1 MDAYL
6 WIKYLHVAC
15 VILSLSGFAARGALM
30 LAQSPYLNVRWV
42 RVAPHLVDT
51 VLLAS
56 AAWLAWALQQYPF
69 VHGWL
74 TAKVVGLLAYIGF
87 GMVALRR
94 GRTKRIRTAFLLL
107 AVASAAY
114 VVWVALT
121 RDPAGP
127 LALTRAA
134 G

>member
-1 MDAYL
+1 MAAYL
-6 WIKYLHVAC
+6 WVKYLHVAC
-15 VILSLSGFAARGALM
+15 VILSLCGFAARGALM
-30 LAQSPYLNVRWV
+30 LAQSPLLGARWV
-42 RVAPHLVDT
+42 RVAPHAVDT

-74 TAKVVGLLAYIGF
+74 TAKVLGLLAYIGF

-94 GRTKRIRTAFLLL
+94 GRTKGIRATFFAL
-107 AVASAAY
+107 ACASAAY

-127 LALTRAA
+127 LRLLR
-134 G
+134 

>member
-1 MDAYL
+1 MDTYL
-6 WIKYLHVAC
+6 WVKTLHVAC
-15 VILSLSGFAARGALM
+15 VILSLAGFAARGALM
-30 LAQSPYLNVRWV
+30 LAASPLLNARWL
-42 RVAPHLVDT
+42 RVAPHVVDT

-56 AAWLAWALQQYPF
+56 AAWLAWFLQQYPF

-94 GRTKRIRTAFLLL
+94 GRTKRIRTTFLLL
-107 AVASAAY
+107 ALASAAY

-127 LALTRAA
+127 LAPLR
-134 G
+134 

>member
-1 MDAYL
+1 MAAYL

-15 VILSLSGFAARGALM
+15 VILSLSGFVVRGALM
-30 LAQSPYLNVRWV
+30 LAASPLLDARWV
-42 RVAPHLVDT
+42 RVAPHVVDT

-56 AAWLAWALQQYPF
+56 AAWLAWVLQQYPF

-94 GRTKRIRTAFLLL
+94 GRTKRMRAVFLAL
-107 AVASAAY
+107 ALASAAY

-121 RDPAGP
+121 RDAAAP
-127 LALTRAA
+127 LRWLIVKS
-134 G
+134 

>member
-1 MDAYL
+1 MQAYL
-6 WIKYLHVAC
+6 WVKYLHVAC

-30 LAQSPYLNVRWV
+30 LAGSRLLDARWV
-42 RVAPHLVDT
+42 RVAPHVVDT

-56 AAWLAWALQQYPF
+56 AAWLAWFLQQYPF

-74 TAKVVGLLAYIGF
+74 TAKIVGLFAYIGL

-94 GRTKRIRTAFLLL
+94 GRTRRVRATFLAL
-107 AVASAAY
+107 ALMAAAY

-121 RDPAGP
+121 RD
-127 LALTRAA
+127 AA
-134 G
+134 APFAWMR